1 MAIDISG
8 GLSEQ
13 QEIAIP
19 LGTQPVS
26 SLIICT
32 GKAALDLS
40 SPERNYFFSIGPSL
54 SRNQFLRAISS
65 AGFATLAI
73 DTPPLPPM
81 PEGASGSMGTPG
93 GRQSCAIESIDA
105 DWDDELNRVW
115 VRLEITE
122 SQGGMSPAPQIT
134 TVSYTVHIVAEA

>member
-1 MAIDISG
+1 MAIDITA
-8 GLSEQ
+8 GLSDQ

-40 SPERNYFFSIGPSL
+40 QAERNYFFRIGPSL

-65 AGFATLAI
+65 AGFATLVI
-73 DTPPLPPM
+73 NTPPTLAA
-81 PEGASGSMGTPG
+81 PEGMSLLATPG
-93 GRQSCAIESIDA
+93 GSQRCSIESVDA
-105 DWDDELNRVW
+105 DWDDELNQVR
-115 VRLEITE
+115 VRLEISE
-122 SQGGMSPAPQIT
+122 SPGGMSPTPQIT
-134 TVSYTVHIVAEA
+134 VVNYTVHIVAEA